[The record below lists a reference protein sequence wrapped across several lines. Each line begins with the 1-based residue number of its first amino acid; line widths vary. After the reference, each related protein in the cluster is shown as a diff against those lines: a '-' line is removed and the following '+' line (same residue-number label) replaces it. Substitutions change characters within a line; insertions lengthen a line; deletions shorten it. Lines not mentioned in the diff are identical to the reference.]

1 MHFEDWNSK
10 SFDKWGLYDIW
21 VRISGCP
28 EPLCRDYLAL
38 FAVGSLIGEAKEIDM
53 KFTREHGIVRAR
65 IDCANP
71 EGIPRSVDFSYD
83 GEGFGVLFD
92 IEAEDGTI
100 VAAGDFVMHDPNTDG
115 GNNGKEKDDQE
126 Q

>member
-1 MHFEDWNSK
+1 MVFPTKADLSRLKRIKFIEVEGTEITMHFEDWNSK

-53 KFTREHGIVRAR
+53 RFTREHGIVKAR
-65 IDCANP
+65 LDCPNP
-71 EGIPRSVDFSYD
+71 EGIPSSVDFSYD
-83 GEGFGVLFD
+83 
-92 IEAEDGTI
+92 
-100 VAAGDFVMHDPNTDG
+100 
-115 GNNGKEKDDQE
+115 
-126 Q
+126 